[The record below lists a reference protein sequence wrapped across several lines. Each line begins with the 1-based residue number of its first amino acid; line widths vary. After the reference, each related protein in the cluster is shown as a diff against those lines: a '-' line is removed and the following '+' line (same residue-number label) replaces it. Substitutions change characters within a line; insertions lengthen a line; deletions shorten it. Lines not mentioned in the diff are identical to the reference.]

1 MPRPTPEQLERI
13 NKFTARELTAEEVY
27 VFPNMMIDD
36 QVTAYSSKL
45 HPNLLRKFV
54 KDANKGVGLLM
65 NHNSRSLPV
74 GRSFGADIREE
85 FDEEYGYTHSVYGQF
100 YIDLGRQTESGMSTD
115 DIVKG
120 IDAGTIFDTSIGF
133 NATQWNCTICNH
145 DIRDYINCSHFP
157 GEKYEVKGEDGVYR
171 TDTCYVMAGEDGD
184 GELLEN
190 SLVYSGACNRATI
203 KNNFSRGGGVSGE
216 TKGSKLH
223 LVENFKNIPLN
234 ATITQYYTKD
244 GSVLFTD
251 TADRTDGAEYL
262 KQRSES
268 EVEYA
273 KIEAMFSQVG
283 VEITENLTADEL
295 TAKVKEAF
303 SAKDSQV
310 KTLTADL
317 ESVRGE
323 LATATTDLEAEK
335 QLSATK
341 DQAIEELTR
350 TNEELTEKAELANTY
365 RQDLTNQAL
374 ELGVRAQGNAFNS
387 KMYEKFLGTLSV
399 AEIKEVIQG
408 FDAEVNTRFSGAR
421 VSDGSTGGEQ
431 RLNNG
436 TPKSREDF
444 ENETDFRNFVADEA
458 TKYSKEQGVSITEA
472 TKFMFKKYSK
482 QDGSAE

>member
-13 NKFTARELTAEEVY
+13 NKFTARPLSAEEVY
-27 VFPNMMIDD
+27 VFSSMMIDD
-36 QVTAYSSKL
+36 QVTAYNSKL

-54 KDANKGVGLLM
+54 KDANRGVGLLM

-74 GRSFGADIREE
+74 GRSFYADIREE
-85 FDEEYGYTHSVYGQF
+85 FDEDYGYTQSVYGQF

-115 DIVKG
+115 DLVKG

-133 NATQWNCTICNH
+133 NATQWNCTICGH
-145 DIRDYINCSHFP
+145 DIRDYMNCSHFP

-171 TDTCYVMAGEDGD
+171 TETCYVIAGEDGD

-190 SLVYSGACNRATI
+190 SLVYAGACNRATI
-203 KNNFSRGGGVSGE
+203 KNNFSRGESVSGE
-216 TKGSKLH
+216 SKGSKLH

-251 TADRTDGAEYL
+251 TAERTNGAEYL

-268 EVEYA
+268 EVEFE
-273 KIEAMFSQVG
+273 KIQAMFSQVG
-283 VEITENLTADEL
+283 IEITKDLTTDEL
-295 TAKVKEAF
+295 SAKVKEAF

-310 KTLTADL
+310 QSLTAEL

-323 LATATTDLEAEK
+323 LATATKDLEAEK

-341 DQAIEELTR
+341 DATIEELTR

-365 RQDLTNQAL
+365 RQDLTSQAL
-374 ELGVRAQGNAFNS
+374 ELGVRAQGNAFNA

-408 FDAEVNTRFSGAR
+408 FEAEVNSRFAGAR
-421 VSDGSTGGEQ
+421 VSDGNAGEH
-431 RLNNG
+431 RLKKDN
-436 TPKSREDF
+436 PQSREDF
-444 ENETDFRNFVADEA
+444 ETETEFRNFVAEEA
-458 TKYSKEQGVSITEA
+458 RKYAKEQGVSISEA

-482 QDGSAE
+482 ADGSAE